1 MLTRHQAAEM
11 LASFDR
17 VLILCHRNPDG
28 DTLGSGFALCR
39 AFLNQGKKAR
49 VFCNDPIPEKFSYM
63 IPEQQEDFVPLH
75 VVSVDVADPA
85 LLGPNTEQM
94 IAPYSPIELS
104 VDHHPT
110 HKQFAQELFL
120 EADSASCCEIV
131 RELLREMGWEI
142 DAGIANCLY
151 TGLST
156 DTGCFKFSNTTP
168 RTHRIAA
175 EMIEMGADHTRINK
189 VMFDTVTFN
198 ELELEQLALEKMW
211 MSDDQ
216 KIAVLTITTDMLRQ
230 TGVSEAQLD
239 RITALTRKISGVEV
253 GITIKQ
259 RGEVDYKVSVR
270 TAETISASKICE
282 HFGGGGHARAAGCQ
296 FDLSDP
302 IVIREKLVEA
312 VYKTAEEERCAGQ

>member
-198 ELELEQLALEKMW
+198 ELELEQLALEKCGCRM
-211 MSDDQ
+211 
-216 KIAVLTITTDMLRQ
+216 
-230 TGVSEAQLD
+230 
-239 RITALTRKISGVEV
+239 TRKSLSSPLQPIC
-253 GITIKQ
+253 
-259 RGEVDYKVSVR
+259 SVR
-270 TAETISASKICE
+270 QAFQRLSSTELPPLPVKSAGLRLESPSNSVVKWIIRFRSARQKQYPLLKSVSISAAADMR
-282 HFGGGGHARAAGCQ
+282 ARLDAS
-296 FDLSDP
+296 L
-302 IVIREKLVEA
+302 I
-312 VYKTAEEERCAGQ
+312 